1 VKRDDSVKLYGK
13 ITRMVDK
20 KGMVDVRI
28 DGSERTSSV
37 RMKVEGVKKKFRWGR
52 K

>member
-1 VKRDDSVKLYGK
+1 MKRGDDVKLYGE

-20 KGMVDVRI
+20 KGMVDVKI
-28 DGSERTSSV
+28 VGSERTSSV
-37 RMKVEGVKKKFRWGR
+37 RMNAKDVKKRFRWG